1 MQARQMLSKVPE
13 ITIYF
18 WVIKILCVTVGET
31 AADFIDWNLN
41 VGLTNTTIIMGI
53 LLALSL
59 FIQFRGKKYVPSIYW
74 VSVVLLSIFGTLI
87 TDNLTDIFEVPLE
100 TTTIVF
106 SIVLAVIFAAW
117 YKTEKTLSIHSIYT
131 TRREAFYWLAIF
143 FTFALGTAV
152 GDLVAETFEL
162 GYLVTAAIFG
172 AALAVI
178 AIAYFKFS
186 LNSVLAFWLAYILT
200 RPLGASIGDYL
211 AQSPDFGGLGLGT
224 LVTSAIFLIA
234 ILAAVIYLTF
244 TKKDAPRM
252 ENAMVARENKE
263 KKKVREGE
271 EEEGNWRREGR

>member
-1 MQARQMLSKVPE
+1 MQARQMSIKVPE

-41 VGLTNTTIIMGI
+41 VGLTNTTFIMGI
-53 LLALSL
+53 FLALSL
-59 FIQFRGKKYVPSIYW
+59 FIQFRSKTYVPSIYW
-74 VSVVLLSIFGTLI
+74 ISVVLLSIFGTLI
-87 TDNLTDIFEVPLE
+87 TDNLTDIFEIPLII
-100 TTTIVF
+100 TTIVF
-106 SIVLAVIFAAW
+106 SITLAVIFAVW

-131 TRREAFYWLAIF
+131 PRRETFYWLAIF

-172 AALAVI
+172 AMLVVI
-178 AIAYFKFS
+178 AVAYFKFK

-234 ILAAVIYLTF
+234 ILAAVIYLTV

-252 ENAMVARENKE
+252 EDALFEKVRK
-263 KKKVREGE
+263 KKKVREGK
-271 EEEGNWRREGR
+271 EEGNLAIKS

>member
-1 MQARQMLSKVPE
+1 MQARQMLVKVPE

-31 AADFIDWNLN
+31 AADFINWNLN
-41 VGLTNTTIIMGI
+41 VGLTSTTFIMGI
-53 LLALSL
+53 FLALSL
-59 FIQFRGKKYVPSIYW
+59 FIQFRRKEYVPSIYW
-74 VSVVLLSIFGTLI
+74 ISVVLLSIFGTLI
-87 TDNLTDIFEVPLE
+87 TDNLTDNFGVPLE

-117 YKTEKTLSIHSIYT
+117 YKSEKTLSIHSIYT
-131 TRREAFYWLAIF
+131 TRRETFYWLAIF

-162 GYLVTAAIFG
+162 GYLVTTAIFG

-178 AIAYFKFS
+178 VVAYFKFK
-186 LNSVLAFWLAYILT
+186 LNAILAFWLAYILT

-211 AQSPDFGGLGLGT
+211 SQSPEFGGLGLGT

-234 ILAAVIYLTF
+234 ILAAVIYLTV

-252 ENAMVARENKE
+252 EAAMLE
-263 KKKVREGE
+263 KVRKRKKVREGE
-271 EEEGNWRREGR
+271 EEKESSRR

>member
-1 MQARQMLSKVPE
+1 MQARQMSIKVPE

-31 AADFIDWNLN
+31 ATDFIDWNLN
-41 VGLTNTTIIMGI
+41 VGLTNTTFIMGI
-53 LLALSL
+53 FLALSL
-59 FIQFRGKKYVPSIYW
+59 FIQFRSKTYVPSIYW
-74 VSVVLLSIFGTLI
+74 ISVVLLSIFGTLI
-87 TDNLTDIFEVPLE
+87 TDNLTDIFEIPLII
-100 TTTIVF
+100 TTIVF
-106 SIVLAVIFAAW
+106 SITLAVIFAVW

-131 TRREAFYWLAIF
+131 PRRETFYWLAIF

-172 AALAVI
+172 AMLVVI
-178 AIAYFKFS
+178 AVAYFKFK

-211 AQSPDFGGLGLGT
+211 AQSPDSGGLGLGT

-234 ILAAVIYLTF
+234 ILAAVIYLTV

-252 ENAMVARENKE
+252 EDALFEKVRK
-263 KKKVREGE
+263 KKKVREGK
-271 EEEGNWRREGR
+271 EEGNLAIKS

>member
-1 MQARQMLSKVPE
+1 MQARQMLVKVPE

-31 AADFIDWNLN
+31 AADFINWNLN
-41 VGLTNTTIIMGI
+41 VGLTSTTFIMGI
-53 LLALSL
+53 FLALSL
-59 FIQFRGKKYVPSIYW
+59 FIQFRRKEYVPSIYW
-74 VSVVLLSIFGTLI
+74 ISVVLLSIFGTLI
-87 TDNLTDIFEVPLE
+87 TDNLTDNFGVPLE

-117 YKTEKTLSIHSIYT
+117 YKSEKTLSIHSIYT
-131 TRREAFYWLAIF
+131 TRREIFYWLAIF

-162 GYLVTAAIFG
+162 GYLVTTAIFG
-172 AALAVI
+172 AALAIIVV
-178 AIAYFKFS
+178 AYFKFK
-186 LNSVLAFWLAYILT
+186 LNAILAFWLAYILT

-211 AQSPDFGGLGLGT
+211 SQSPEFGGLGLGT

-234 ILAAVIYLTF
+234 ILAAVIYLTV

-252 ENAMVARENKE
+252 EAAMLENVRKR
-263 KKKVREGE
+263 KKVREGE
-271 EEEGNWRREGR
+271 EEEESSRR

>member
-87 TDNLTDIFEVPLE
+87 TDNLTDNLEVGLE
-100 TTTIVF
+100 TTTIIF
-106 SIVLAVIFAAW
+106 SIALAVIFAAW

-131 TRREAFYWLAIF
+131 TRRETFYWLAIF
-143 FTFALGTAV
+143 FTFALGTAA

-162 GYLVTAAIFG
+162 GYLVSTAIFG
-172 AALAVI
+172 ASIAVI
-178 AIAYFKFS
+178 AVAYLKFK
-186 LNSVLAFWLAYILT
+186 LNAVSH
-200 RPLGASIGDYL
+200 
-211 AQSPDFGGLGLGT
+211 FGLH
-224 LVTSAIFLIA
+224 IF
-234 ILAAVIYLTF
+234 
-244 TKKDAPRM
+244 
-252 ENAMVARENKE
+252 
-263 KKKVREGE
+263 
-271 EEEGNWRREGR
+271 

>member
-1 MQARQMLSKVPE
+1 M
-13 ITIYF
+13 
-18 WVIKILCVTVGET
+18 
-31 AADFIDWNLN
+31 
-41 VGLTNTTIIMGI
+41 
-53 LLALSL
+53 
-59 FIQFRGKKYVPSIYW
+59 
-74 VSVVLLSIFGTLI
+74 
-87 TDNLTDIFEVPLE
+87 
-100 TTTIVF
+100 
-106 SIVLAVIFAAW
+106 IFAAW

-178 AIAYFKFS
+178 AIAYFKLS

-211 AQSPDFGGLGLGT
+211 AQSPDSGGLGLGT

-263 KKKVREGE
+263 KKKGREGE

>member
-1 MQARQMLSKVPE
+1 MSIKVPE

-41 VGLTNTTIIMGI
+41 VGLTNTTFIMGI
-53 LLALSL
+53 FLALSL
-59 FIQFRGKKYVPSIYW
+59 FIQFRSKKYVPSIYW
-74 VSVVLLSIFGTLI
+74 ISVVLLSIFGTLI
-87 TDNLTDIFEVPLE
+87 TDNLTDNFEVPLI

-106 SIVLAVIFAAW
+106 SIALAIIFAAW

-172 AALAVI
+172 AVLAVI
-178 AIAYFKFS
+178 AVAYFKFK
-186 LNSVLAFWLAYILT
+186 LNSVPAFWLAYILT
-200 RPLGASIGDYL
+200 RPLGASVGDYL
-211 AQSPDFGGLGLGT
+211 AQTSDFGGLGLGT

-234 ILAAVIYLTF
+234 ILAAVIYLTV
-244 TKKDAPRM
+244 TKKDAPRI
-252 ENAMVARENKE
+252 EDAMFEKVRK

-271 EEEGNWRREGR
+271 EEKES

>member
-1 MQARQMLSKVPE
+1 MQARQMLTKVPE

-74 VSVVLLSIFGTLI
+74 ISVVLLSIFGTLI

-106 SIVLAVIFAAW
+106 SISLAVIFAAW

-152 GDLVAETFEL
+152 GDLVAERFEL
-162 GYLVTAAIFG
+162 GYLVSTVIFG
-172 AALAVI
+172 GSIAVI
-178 AIAYFKFS
+178 AVAHLKFK
-186 LNSVLAFWLAYILT
+186 LNAVLAFWLA
-200 RPLGASIGDYL
+200 
-211 AQSPDFGGLGLGT
+211 
-224 LVTSAIFLIA
+224 
-234 ILAAVIYLTF
+234 
-244 TKKDAPRM
+244 
-252 ENAMVARENKE
+252 
-263 KKKVREGE
+263 
-271 EEEGNWRREGR
+271 

>member
-1 MQARQMLSKVPE
+1 MLIKVPE

-31 AADFIDWNLN
+31 AADFIDWNLH
-41 VGLTNTTIIMGI
+41 VGLTNTTFIMGI
-53 LLALSL
+53 FLALAL
-59 FIQFRGKKYVPSIYW
+59 FIQFKRKEYVPSIYW

-87 TDNLTDIFEVPLE
+87 TDNLTDKFEVPLE

-106 SIVLAVIFAAW
+106 SIALAVIFAAW

-162 GYLVTAAIFG
+162 GYPVTAAIFG
-172 AALAVI
+172 ALIAVI
-178 AIAYFKFS
+178 AVAYLKFK

-200 RPLGASIGDYL
+200 RPLGASVGDYF
-211 AQSPDFGGLGLGT
+211 AQSPEFGGLGLGT
-224 LVTSAIFLIA
+224 LVTSAIYLTA
-234 ILAAVIYLTF
+234 ILAAVIYLTV
-244 TKKDAPRM
+244 TKKDAPRT
-252 ENAMVARENKE
+252 EDAIFEKVRR
-263 KKKVREGE
+263 KKKGREGE
-271 EEEGNWRREGR
+271 EEEERSRR

>member
-1 MQARQMLSKVPE
+1 
-13 ITIYF
+13 
-18 WVIKILCVTVGET
+18 VGET
-31 AADFIDWNLN
+31 AAEFIDWNLN

-53 LLALSL
+53 LLELSL

-74 VSVVLLSIFGTLI
+74 ISVVLLSIFGTLI

-106 SIVLAVIFAAW
+106 SIALAVIFAAW

-152 GDLVAETFEL
+152 GDLVAETFDF

-178 AIAYFKFS
+178 SIAYFKLS

-211 AQSPDFGGLGLGT
+211 AQSPDSGGLGLGT

-244 TKKDAPRM
+244 TKKDTPRM

-263 KKKVREGE
+263 KKKVRKGE
-271 EEEGNWRREGR
+271 EEEENWRREGR